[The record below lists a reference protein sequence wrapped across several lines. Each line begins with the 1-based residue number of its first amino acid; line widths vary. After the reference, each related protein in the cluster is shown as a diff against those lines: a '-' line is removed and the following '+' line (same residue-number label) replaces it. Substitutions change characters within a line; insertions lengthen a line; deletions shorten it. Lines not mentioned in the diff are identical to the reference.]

1 MVIKLFL
8 TIMSLCLSGCIWPLP
23 VAHEL
28 DVQVIDAHSNTPI
41 PNAQVIYLA
50 CHVHDYGCRKG
61 YLIRTQ
67 TTDEGKVHI
76 SKLYG
81 WGPWLPVAGG
91 LPAPNHLIAIW
102 AQGYSAFVFT
112 QYGDSV
118 SQRHN
123 DTKRNDIRSALQEI
137 PDDRIVND
145 EYLNPR
151 AEFIGGKI
159 KLRSKRD

>member
-1 MVIKLFL
+1 MIIRLLLPF
-8 TIMSLCLSGCIWPLP
+8 ISLCLTGCIWPLP

-28 DVQVIDAHSNTPI
+28 NVQVTDAFSSQPI
-41 PNAQVIYLA
+41 PKAQVVYLA
-50 CHVHDYGCRKG
+50 CHVHDYDCSNGH
-61 YLIRTQ
+61 LVRTE
-67 TTDEGKVHI
+67 TTEEGKIHI
-76 SKLYG
+76 SQTYG
-81 WGPWLPVAGG
+81 WGPWFPAAGG

-118 SQRHN
+118 SQRLN
-123 DTKRNDIRSALQEI
+123 DTKRGDVRSALQEI

-145 EYLNPR
+145 ELLNPR

-159 KLRSKRD
+159 KLRSNRD